1 MANNSITFIQNA
13 KEWQLQFF
21 LPSSAFPLRSEGH
34 FSFNWKQM
42 LTEIRKSQ
50 EMDRSSL
57 VISMIK
63 EYYSWKS
70 QIYDLIYAIYPLG
83 FTGDSSGKQPT
94 CQCRRCKRCWFN
106 PWVRKTPW
114 RRAWQPT
121 PVFLPG
127 DSHG

>member
-50 EMDRSSL
+50 EMDKS
-57 VISMIK
+57 
-63 EYYSWKS
+63 SWKS
-70 QIYDLIYAIYPLG
+70 QIYDLIYAIYPSG
-83 FTGDSSGKQPT
+83 FPVIVVVKNPPVNAGDVRAAASIPGSGRPPGGGHG
-94 CQCRRCKRCWFN
+94 N
-106 PWVRKTPW
+106 PLQYSCLEIPMDRGSW
-114 RRAWQPT
+114 
-121 PVFLPG
+121 
-127 DSHG
+127 